1 MVGCKN
7 PSWVQ
12 FPARFALHSTRFYS
26 CHFVLV
32 LLLSLLLYALVIL
45 LCCSLCCCMLLAEIL
60 TRYWHNT
67 KDSWQNIFVCQCCA
81 FTNHSRQVP
90 DLSANDTALRA
101 SHPLSADPMLLSFC
115 SVALSAALCSCH
127 FALLLSLL
135 LYAIGILLCCSLC
148 CSMLLSFCSVALSA
162 ALCS

>member
-12 FPARFALHSTRFYS
+12 FPARFALHYTRFYS

-45 LCCSLCCCMLLAEIL
+45 LS
-60 TRYWHNT
+60 
-67 KDSWQNIFVCQCCA
+67 
-81 FTNHSRQVP
+81 
-90 DLSANDTALRA
+90 
-101 SHPLSADPMLLSFC
+101 
-115 SVALSAALCSCH
+115 
-127 FALLLSLL
+127 
-135 LYAIGILLCCSLC
+135 CSLC

-162 ALCS
+162 AVCYWQFALVLLFSPLLYALVILLWFCCSLCCSMLLSFCSVKSVCRDTARENQDMAQGHAEHTVRMQERREDQRLE